1 MGRQQVQ
8 VAAQDGEGLA
18 VVAEGAPAGSH
29 VEGADDLEVQVPHL
43 LGDGERALAHARR
56 LIGLAELPVHVAL
69 ERQRAGQPRPVVQGL
84 GERGGLAQH
93 RDAARVLT
101 QRDQRVV

>member
-18 VVAEGAPAGSH
+18 IVTEGPAAGPD
-29 VEGADDLEVQVPHL
+29 VEGADDLQAQVPRL
-43 LGDGERALAHARR
+43 LGDGEGALAHAGR
-56 LIGLAELPVHVAL
+56 LVGLAELPVHVAL
-69 ERQRAGQPRPVVQGL
+69 EGERAGQPRPVVQGL
-84 GERGGLAQH
+84 GERGRLAQD
-93 RDAARVLT
+93 RDAARVLV